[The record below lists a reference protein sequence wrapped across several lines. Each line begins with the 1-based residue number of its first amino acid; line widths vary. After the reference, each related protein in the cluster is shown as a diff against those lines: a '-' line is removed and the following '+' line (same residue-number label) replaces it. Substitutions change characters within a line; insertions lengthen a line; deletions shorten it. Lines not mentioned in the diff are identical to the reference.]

1 MKKLAVVFGGIVI
14 LIAATVFVA
23 ALNNWPPLKGAD
35 TGILALG
42 NFVVLA
48 LTLVVLVIYAYDT
61 NSIARLARE
70 RWLREGVLGTTY
82 SIQLVGTKGD
92 RGRTL
97 VQLVNP
103 SPLIVRARVSLNAR
117 VYGDLVAAGPLYDGR
132 EVWLLFPQQSIQG
145 WFEIESLL
153 QMKGKTVAAMI
164 AETTPANHSQQ
175 LTMRLEMEFWDELG
189 TRRKLPARHHYFDF
203 DRWVWIPHIAEQPA

>member
-1 MKKLAVVFGGIVI
+1 MSPACEQEARRNGGCFRLSLRTSSGEFYV
-14 LIAATVFVA
+14 LNAGDGHLRTRGGEDDIAGT
-23 ALNNWPPLKGAD
+23 D
-35 TGILALG
+35 T
-42 NFVVLA
+42 
-48 LTLVVLVIYAYDT
+48 
-61 NSIARLARE
+61 
-70 RWLREGVLGTTY
+70 
-82 SIQLVGTKGD
+82 GTKGD